1 MLYLNWARV
10 KVAIVGLL
18 VNRSLVVF
26 FEARSGRVC
35 RTEILL
41 LSLNSCIDLKYQKFT
56 LITVQ
61 DSALFE
67 SLDQAASHPLDLNY
81 GRRLGSQTALVLAL
95 RTDGSS

>member
-1 MLYLNWARV
+1 MLALNCVRV

-18 VNRSLVVF
+18 VNRILVVF
-26 FEARSGRVC
+26 FEAQSGRVC

-41 LSLNSCIDLKYQKFT
+41 LSLNSCIDLRYQKFT

-67 SLDQAASHPLDLNY
+67 SLNQAASHPLDLNY

>member
-1 MLYLNWARV
+1 M
-10 KVAIVGLL
+10 
-18 VNRSLVVF
+18 
-26 FEARSGRVC
+26 
-35 RTEILL
+35 
-41 LSLNSCIDLKYQKFT
+41 SLNSCIDLKYQKFT

-67 SLDQAASHPLDLNY
+67 SLDQAASRPLDLNY

>member
-1 MLYLNWARV
+1 M
-10 KVAIVGLL
+10 
-18 VNRSLVVF
+18 
-26 FEARSGRVC
+26 C

-61 DSALFE
+61 DSAQFE